1 MPLVVSNDEYR
12 ATKQSIRNLRIKI
25 DLLNFAFQ
33 TVDSL
38 EGEAISGNI
47 TIDANTDIRRTCT
60 IEMVVTDS
68 TFEVNPGSKIWLND

>member
-25 DLLNFAFQ
+25 NLLNFTFQ

-47 TIDANTDIRRTCT
+47 TIDANADIRRTCT